1 MGKIY
6 NLCIREMEVCILMED
21 INETIASLRLLQAV
35 ESYPRLQNL
44 QYFRRLNDFIENTCN
59 ENLEEINGRKKGGE
73 VTVQFFHK
81 RSEKKK
87 YKSFQNL
94 VRPSL
99 LITLCAF
106 IEDVFTNRIN
116 SDLKLKND
124 FDNLPKEKI
133 SNINKARKFL
143 ANNGYEKLNNIE
155 GVTYVNEM
163 NWIRNRFV
171 HSKGEAEKGIEKLQK
186 KYDFTIEK
194 NKILLGEKFIENYIA
209 HLEKFA
215 VAVAEVIYENESR
228 TYKFF
233 QDNPQFAGIADKL
246 LNMAKNK

>member
-1 MGKIY
+1 
-6 NLCIREMEVCILMED
+6 MEN
-21 INETIASLRLLQAV
+21 INEIIASLHLLQAV

-44 QYFRRLNDFIENTCN
+44 QYFRKLNNFIENTFN
-59 ENLEEINGRKKGGE
+59 ENLEEINGRKTGGE
-73 VTVQFFHK
+73 VTLQFFHE
-81 RSEKKK
+81 RSEEKK

-116 SDLKLKND
+116 SDVKLKND

-143 ANNGYEKLNNIE
+143 ANNGYEKLNKIE

-171 HSKGEAEKGIEKLQK
+171 HSKGEAENGIEKLQK

-215 VAVAEVIYENESR
+215 VAVAKVIYENESR

-233 QDNPQFAGIADKL
+233 QDNPQFVGI
-246 LNMAKNK
+246 LNIAKNK